1 MFAVCGR
8 VSAGTPAK
16 PNGADSGTIS
26 ASFYVLAGDRRTST
40 AKCVCRGGVCDA
52 YAIVRTV
59 ARMFVVFRRASA
71 GTPAKPNGADSG
83 TISASFHV
91 LAGDRRTSTVNR
103 VSRGGVRDA
112 DAKVGSAAR
121 IFAVFGG
128 VSGGT
133 PVKPR
138 CANSRTISASFD
150 VPAGHRRTSTAN
162 LVCRGGVCDADA
174 KVGTAARMFAVF
186 GRVSA
191 GTPAKRKSVNAPTKV
206 AYLDVLDGD
215 RRRSTKNHV
224 SRGERPTAV
233 WVLIA
238 AIIGAPR
245 QTQKEKKMGT
255 WRASPCGF
263 AALPKSPSPST
274 EPNGGQGTLVGR
286 SNLSVPRRDVVKEN
300 RVVGLY
306 DAVESLYVWCPACR
320 RRVADTS
327 FTTSVFRSRRE
338 LAESRGAS
346 RFRQKPRRNFP
357 VRARTTSVL
366 CRQRSVAQTRG
377 LPKVRYVCGR
387 ILGGNFVSRVANS
400 TTSAGLRAT

>member
-1 MFAVCGR
+1 MFAVFGR
-8 VSAGTPAK
+8 VSAGTPVK
-16 PNGADSGTIS
+16 PRSANARTIS
-26 ASFYVLAGDRRTST
+26 ASFDVPAGHRRTST
-40 AKCVCRGGVCDA
+40 ANRVCRGGVCDA
-52 YAIVRTV
+52 YEIVGTV
-59 ARMFVVFRRASA
+59 ACMFVVFGRASA
-71 GTPAKPNGADSG
+71 GTPAKRNG
-83 TISASFHV
+83 
-91 LAGDRRTSTVNR
+91 
-103 VSRGGVRDA
+103 
-112 DAKVGSAAR
+112 
-121 IFAVFGG
+121 
-128 VSGGT
+128 
-133 PVKPR
+133 
-138 CANSRTISASFD
+138 ANSRTISASFD

-191 GTPAKRKSVNAPTKV
+191 GTPAKRKSANATMNV
-206 AYLDVLDGD
+206 AYLDVLDAD
-215 RRRSTKNHV
+215 RCSSTKNHV

-245 QTQKEKKMGT
+245 QTQKKMGT

-300 RVVGLY
+300 RVVGPY
-306 DAVESLYVWCPACR
+306 DAVGSLYVWCPACL

-346 RFRQKPRRNFP
+346 RFRQKPWRNFP